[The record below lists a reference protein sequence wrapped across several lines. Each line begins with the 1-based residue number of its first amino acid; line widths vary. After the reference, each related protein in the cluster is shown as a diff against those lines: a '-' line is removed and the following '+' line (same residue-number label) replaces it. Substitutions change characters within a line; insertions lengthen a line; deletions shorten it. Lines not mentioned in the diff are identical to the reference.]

1 MKLSVIVPTHDTRE
15 LTLSCLAALRQ
26 AGGGGVELV
35 VVDDGGS
42 DGTDAAVREVEPQA
56 RVLHWDQAV
65 GFTVAVNRGAE
76 LTGGD
81 LLLFLNSD
89 TALDPGALD
98 RLAAAF
104 AANPRLGVAGA
115 ALRYPDGRRQWSGG
129 RAPGLLWFFLLGSGF
144 AELISP
150 LRPRR
155 DAGPAP
161 SVDWVSGA
169 ALAVRAV
176 TWRELGPFDPRLRF
190 YAQDLDLCLRAAAA
204 GWEVRLLA
212 EFGVVHHHG
221 ASVSRQPGAAVVRHP
236 EWLFRDLLR
245 WAEKAHDEIWRRR
258 AAWCLG
264 VGTTLRLAA
273 RALRRPFQAATNRP
287 AYDQTT
293 AAWSEARRAVRPF
306 RAAGP
311 AG

>member
-1 MKLSVIVPTHDTRE
+1 MLSVIVPTHDTRE
-15 LTLSCLAALRQ
+15 LTLRCLAALRR
-26 AGGGGVELV
+26 AGGGNVELV

-42 DGTDAAVREVEPQA
+42 DGTDAAVREVEPRA
-56 RVLHWDQAV
+56 RVLHWNQAV
-65 GFTVAVNRGAE
+65 GFTAAVNRGAE
-76 LTGGD
+76 LAGGD

-89 TALDPGALD
+89 TELDPGALD

-104 AANPRLGVAGA
+104 AANPRLGIAGA

-129 RAPGLLWFFLLGSGF
+129 RAPDLLWLFLLGSGF
-144 AELISP
+144 AELVSR

-155 DAGPAP
+155 AAGPAP
-161 SVDWVSGA
+161 RIDWVSGA
-169 ALAVRAV
+169 ALAVRAA

-204 GWEVRLLA
+204 GWEVRQLA

-236 EWLFRDLLR
+236 QWLFCDLLR
-245 WAEKAHDEIWRRR
+245 WAEKAHGARWRRR

-264 VGTTLRLAA
+264 FGTALRLAT
-273 RALRRPFQAATNRP
+273 RALRRPFHGATDRP
-287 AYDQTT
+287 AYDRTT
-293 AAWSEARRAVRPF
+293 AAWAEARRAVRPF